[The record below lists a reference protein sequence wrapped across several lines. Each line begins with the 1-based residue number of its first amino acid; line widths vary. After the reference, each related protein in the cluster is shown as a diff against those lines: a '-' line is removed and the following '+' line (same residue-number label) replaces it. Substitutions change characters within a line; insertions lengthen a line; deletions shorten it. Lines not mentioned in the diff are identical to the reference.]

1 MNSGVAVRKRRRVS
15 RICTGLA
22 ERRRVCGLYA
32 VYEFLPNPPSHVT
45 PNGEMA
51 TRSGRAAIIPS
62 FIVNAFFPLLLFV
75 WRLAVNK
82 VP

>member
-1 MNSGVAVRKRRRVS
+1 MKAQAKQSQRVS
-15 RICTGLA
+15 AL
-22 ERRRVCGLYA
+22 
-32 VYEFLPNPPSHVT
+32 EFLPNPPLHVT